1 MKDLRQKILSATLL
15 LVLTIPTL
23 ALAAFTVNS
32 EEFHTVIDQL
42 DMQGHADHELSTC
55 SVKKVYYE
63 EVVDMLN
70 EGQSEEEIIQS
81 YVDEYGQAALRTPG
95 SDIAGI
101 MAWVMPVVGLVAGI
115 TIVFIWVRKITQKT
129 NNREEEVLQWQN
141 DTDREIFERTMDE
154 ERRKF
159 F

>member
-1 MKDLRQKILSATLL
+1 MMKR
-15 LVLTIPTL
+15 VFMVTIFIVVMVPSL

-32 EEFHTVIDQL
+32 KEFRHVIEQL

-55 SVKKVYYE
+55 TVKKVYYE
-63 EVVDMLN
+63 EVIDMLN
-70 EGQSEEEIIQS
+70 EGKSEEEIIQS

-95 SDIAGI
+95 NDLGGI
-101 MAWVMPVVGLVAGI
+101 LAWLMPAMGLVIGI
-115 TIVFIWVRKITQKT
+115 VIVFITMKKITLKRSNQH
-129 NNREEEVLQWQN
+129 EEIDVWQSEI
-141 DTDREIFERTMDE
+141 DRELFEKTMDV

>member
-1 MKDLRQKILSATLL
+1 MKHKLSIFIFMIL
-15 LVLTIPTL
+15 LTIPTL
-23 ALAAFTVNS
+23 SFAAYSVNS
-32 EEFHTVIDQL
+32 EEFRHIIGQL

-70 EGQSEEEIIQS
+70 DGQSEKDIIGS
-81 YVDEYGQAALRTPG
+81 YVNEYGQAALRTPG
-95 SDIAGI
+95 HDFAGI
-101 MAWVMPVVGLVAGI
+101 LAWVMPAVGLVVGVFVI
-115 TIVFIWVRKITQKT
+115 TIWMKKITL
-129 NNREEEVLQWQN
+129 NRSQTEEDTLVWQS
-141 DTDREIFERTMDE
+141 DTEHEIFEKTMDE

>member
-1 MKDLRQKILSATLL
+1 MKQKILIVTLL
-15 LVLTIPTL
+15 MLISIPTL
-23 ALAAFTVNS
+23 VFAAYSVNS
-32 EEFHTVIDQL
+32 DEFHWVIDQL

-70 EGQSEEEIIQS
+70 DGQSQEAIIQS

-95 SDIAGI
+95 SDLTGLL
-101 MAWVMPVVGLVAGI
+101 AWLMPAIGLVVGA
-115 TIVFIWVRKITQKT
+115 TIIVIWVRKLTLKT
-129 NNREEEVLQWQN
+129 TKKPDEQLIWQS

>member
-1 MKDLRQKILSATLL
+1 MKKKILIATLL
-15 LVLTIPTL
+15 MVLTIPTL

-32 EEFHTVIDQL
+32 EEFHQVIDQL

-55 SVKKVYYE
+55 SVKKVYYD
-63 EVVDMLN
+63 EVIDMLN
-70 EGQSEEEIIQS
+70 KGQSEEEIIQS

-95 SDIAGI
+95 SDLTGI
-101 MAWVMPVVGLVAGI
+101 LAWAMPIGALIVGI
-115 TIVFIWVRKITQKT
+115 TVVTVWVRKITLKT
-129 NNREEEVLQWQN
+129 TKREEENLVWQS

>member
-1 MKDLRQKILSATLL
+1 MKKKIVIATLW

-23 ALAAFTVNS
+23 SQAGFTVNS
-32 EEFHTVIDQL
+32 KEFHQVIDQL

-55 SVKKVYYE
+55 SVKKVYYD
-63 EVVDMLN
+63 EVIDMLN
-70 EGQSEEEIIQS
+70 KGQSEEEIIQS

-95 SDIAGI
+95 SDFTGI
-101 MAWVMPVVGLVAGI
+101 LAWVMPIGALIVGI
-115 TIVFIWVRKITQKT
+115 TVVTVWVRKLTLKT
-129 NNREEEVLQWQN
+129 AKREEEDLVWQS